1 MNQHRLTCLSTVV
14 ITAFLA
20 PIATVC
26 TQTLPALAIGSAG
39 TFTGRS
45 PRSLP
50 IITPLTVT
58 ELETDVAVQK
68 PAPAKLASRDRQVAK
83 VPTDRS
89 GSDLPKFVPTA
100 PTFDS
105 TIRVSSSVF
114 ADSNITDLFTPKS
127 QSVSSLP
134 PATPTVDSSLP
145 NSTVVG
151 NLPEPISSEFSEPE
165 GTKIR
170 EVSPSIL
177 VMRSDNSSSKTIVNS
192 STIEAEIAILPSV
205 ESSKKDVDSSN
216 VADEIPTFSFNSDRP
231 QQIVAT
237 AIVQIGDALI
247 TSQKSIGIPVE
258 RGDSAT
264 QSDRLISYKSNSQP
278 SQTILDRVVATHTG
292 KASWYGSESG
302 NKTANGERF
311 NPNGLTAAHRTLPFG
326 TKVRVTSIRTGK
338 SVTIRIND
346 RGPFHGNRILDVS
359 AGAAALIGLKQDGV
373 GQIRME
379 ILSSKK

>member
-26 TQTLPALAIGSAG
+26 TETLPALAVKSAG
-39 TFTGRS
+39 NYAHRS

-68 PAPAKLASRDRQVAK
+68 PAPDNATTRDRQLAK
-83 VPTDRS
+83 VPTDRPQ
-89 GSDLPKFVPTA
+89 SDLPQFVPTL

-105 TIRVSSSVF
+105 TIRVTTPVF
-114 ADSNITDLFTPKS
+114 SESGSTDLFRSTT
-127 QSVSSLP
+127 SVSSLP
-134 PATPTVDSSLP
+134 PATPRVDSSLP
-145 NSTVVG
+145 DSTLAD
-151 NLPEPISSEFSEPE
+151 NIPEPISTEFSEPK

-170 EVSPSIL
+170 EVSPSVL
-177 VMRSDNSSSKTIVNS
+177 VMRSDNSASKTIVNS
-192 STIEAEIAILPSV
+192 STIEAEIATLPPVNSGSN
-205 ESSKKDVDSSN
+205 EIDGLSFVDE
-216 VADEIPTFSFNSDRP
+216 VPTFSFNGDRP

-237 AIVQIGDALI
+237 AMVHIGNALV

-264 QSDRLISYKSNSQP
+264 KRDRLITYKSNSEP
-278 SQTILDRVVATHTG
+278 SQRILDRIVATQTG

-359 AGAAALIGLKQDGV
+359 AGAAEVIGLKKDGV
-373 GQIRME
+373 GQVRME
-379 ILSSKK
+379 ILGSQK